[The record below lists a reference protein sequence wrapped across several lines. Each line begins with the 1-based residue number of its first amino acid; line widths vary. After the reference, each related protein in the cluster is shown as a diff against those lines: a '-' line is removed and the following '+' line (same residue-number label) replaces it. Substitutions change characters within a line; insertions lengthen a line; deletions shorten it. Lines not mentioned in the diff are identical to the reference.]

1 MFTQAVSVGVFAE
14 RHDLDRNNPAEI
26 AVAKDRKNPIENVT
40 LGKKPCP
47 FQENI
52 ASFGFMLLCDRLVR
66 LRLSMK
72 KSLELKGLKQKFWF
86 LIMGKKIFGLQ
97 EVLNYIRL
105 ILLALWTVIML
116 EIGLFPMIVKAHLHS
131 QRMKSRPIENL

>member
-1 MFTQAVSVGVFAE
+1 
-14 RHDLDRNNPAEI
+14 
-26 AVAKDRKNPIENVT
+26 
-40 LGKKPCP
+40 
-47 FQENI
+47 
-52 ASFGFMLLCDRLVR
+52 
-66 LRLSMK
+66 
-72 KSLELKGLKQKFWF
+72 
-86 LIMGKKIFGLQ
+86 MGKKIFGLQ